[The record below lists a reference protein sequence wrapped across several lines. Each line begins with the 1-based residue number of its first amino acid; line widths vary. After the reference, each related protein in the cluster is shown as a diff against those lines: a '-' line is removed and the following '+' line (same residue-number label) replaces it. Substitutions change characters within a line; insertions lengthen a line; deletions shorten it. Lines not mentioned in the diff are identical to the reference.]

1 MFIIKNL
8 FPRTSNYRQEPL
20 AAPLFKLC
28 KGPTAK
34 HSPAGQPWVGNE
46 QPHSAAGQTRPQ
58 KSSEG
63 RGQQSESAEPETVP
77 GGPRWGGRARPA
89 PGGRPPAART
99 QLCQVW
105 DKKPEKWNGSWWR
118 SRIKKRSFLATVG
131 GSVGGSWSS
140 LRWGPGPA
148 CAQGLG
154 H

>member
-63 RGQQSESAEPETVP
+63 RGQQSESRA
-77 GGPRWGGRARPA
+77 GDSPRWSPVGRESQASTRGA
-89 PGGRPPAART
+89 PTCGTDTALP
-99 QLCQVW
+99 
-105 DKKPEKWNGSWWR
+105 
-118 SRIKKRSFLATVG
+118 
-131 GSVGGSWSS
+131 
-140 LRWGPGPA
+140 
-148 CAQGLG
+148 GLG
-154 H
+154 QETRKMEWKLVAK